1 MGSSSSL
8 TTTSSTQQMD
18 SSTATILDMIHTLRS
33 AFRAVDFAQVEANL
47 VAREGAWKRAVKA
60 KETEMRMIK
69 KNYQILKHDLETRV
83 KEMEIVE
90 ENYNINKLEVSKLN
104 DEINKRDL
112 QILGLKES
120 KSRAENE
127 VERYRKKFQELDERI
142 LILEKD
148 LLLNSGEP
156 PGLKSA
162 TISMD
167 ELEEK
172 NASENGKK
180 CEKIDNGKAEA
191 WLSDTAG
198 NINLEVNEQNANE
211 ETGCKRPLPEDVVD
225 IVDSDDDHPPH
236 DICSV
241 KKHKSLC
248 QLIEHISSVSC
259 STSSSSDSDDDMDS
273 LLEIPF
279 LAPMFL
285 QGKQAKTS
293 QR

>member
-198 NINLEVNEQNANE
+198 
-211 ETGCKRPLPEDVVD
+211 CKRPLPEDVVD